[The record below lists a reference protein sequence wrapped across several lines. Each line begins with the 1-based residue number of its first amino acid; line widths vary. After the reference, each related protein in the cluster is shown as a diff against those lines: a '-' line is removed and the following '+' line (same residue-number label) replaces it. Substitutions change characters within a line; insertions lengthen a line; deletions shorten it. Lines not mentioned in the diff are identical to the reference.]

1 MMPAVFDTTI
11 RHVRSAPVRSD
22 FTYRGH
28 AWFVDI
34 DDLPTLP
41 RPLRALGRI
50 DPADHT
56 ANGRSLRAEI
66 DHVLAAHGG
75 TSTTGRITM
84 LTGVRSLG
92 HAFDPLTVY
101 WVHDD
106 ADALEWVVAEVRNTY
121 GGRHHYAVRPDA
133 DGRARVD
140 KEFYVSPFNDVD
152 GQYRMRL
159 PEPDGT
165 LDLSVVLVRDGH
177 PPFVATVTGTGRPA
191 TTRTLVRT
199 AVRAP
204 LAPHLVSARIRRR
217 GIGLWLRGL
226 PIVPRNRA
234 ETPTSPSLHTESQPM
249 PTTFAAPPVV
259 DARRW
264 PGLDHV
270 PTSPK
275 ARLAAPVADAL
286 FRRAAAGLHIRIEM
300 PGGVVVGGGAQDPT
314 APTMIVHRPRDFA
327 ARVGESGLIGFGEAY
342 MAGDWDAPDLT
353 AALSVFAEHMATLIP
368 APLQRLRSLYV
379 PKPPGSETNT
389 TSNTRSNISRHYDL
403 SNELFELFLDETMT
417 YSSALFAD
425 ATTSL
430 ADAQRAKIDRL
441 LDAAGVTAGSRV
453 LEIGTGWGELAIRAA
468 ERGATVRSVTLST
481 EQLELACKRIDAAG
495 WSDSVQ
501 VDLLDYRLV
510 DGEYDAVV
518 SVEMIEAVG
527 HQFWGTYFRTI
538 DSVLA
543 PGGRVAIQAITM
555 PHDRMVATRN
565 TYTWVHKYIFPG
577 GFLPSVH
584 AIDTVT
590 ERETSLRV
598 RERFSMGDHYARTLR
613 AWDEKFAENLED
625 VHLLG
630 FDPTFARMWH
640 FYLCY
645 SEAGFDTGYLDVHQI
660 VLDRRSDR

>member
-1 MMPAVFDTTI
+1 
-11 RHVRSAPVRSD
+11 
-22 FTYRGH
+22 
-28 AWFVDI
+28 
-34 DDLPTLP
+34 
-41 RPLRALGRI
+41 
-50 DPADHT
+50 
-56 ANGRSLRAEI
+56 
-66 DHVLAAHGG
+66 
-75 TSTTGRITM
+75 
-84 LTGVRSLG
+84 
-92 HAFDPLTVY
+92 
-101 WVHDD
+101 
-106 ADALEWVVAEVRNTY
+106 
-121 GGRHHYAVRPDA
+121 
-133 DGRARVD
+133 
-140 KEFYVSPFNDVD
+140 
-152 GQYRMRL
+152 
-159 PEPDGT
+159 
-165 LDLSVVLVRDGH
+165 
-177 PPFVATVTGTGRPA
+177 
-191 TTRTLVRT
+191 
-199 AVRAP
+199 
-204 LAPHLVSARIRRR
+204 
-217 GIGLWLRGL
+217 
-226 PIVPRNRA
+226 
-234 ETPTSPSLHTESQPM
+234 
-249 PTTFAAPPVV
+249 
-259 DARRW
+259 
-264 PGLDHV
+264 
-270 PTSPK
+270 
-275 ARLAAPVADAL
+275 
-286 FRRAAAGLHIRIEM
+286 
-300 PGGVVVGGGAQDPT
+300 
-314 APTMIVHRPRDFA
+314 
-327 ARVGESGLIGFGEAY
+327 
-342 MAGDWDAPDLT
+342 
-353 AALSVFAEHMATLIP
+353 
-368 APLQRLRSLYV
+368 LYV